1 MVLDLTMCLYF
12 SYLIWGR
19 TTLSLQFRKSP
30 TRGSW
35 TSVYIW
41 NNQNGM
47 IFVKTIVKPLRDN
60 LYHGPTFWQ
69 VQEHIDTNVSVQRPI
84 CWWELSFRSGLSL
97 SCLCDPHMV
106 RSQKHSRSSHTYS
119 KRKFK
124 KMCCLWQHTM
134 INCLQPRPIFLMTCL
149 I

>member
-1 MVLDLTMCLYF
+1 MCLYY

-60 LYHGPTFWQ
+60 LHHGPTFWQ

-84 CWWELSFRSGLSL
+84 C
-97 SCLCDPHMV
+97 
-106 RSQKHSRSSHTYS
+106 
-119 KRKFK
+119 
-124 KMCCLWQHTM
+124 
-134 INCLQPRPIFLMTCL
+134 
-149 I
+149 